1 MSFYQF
7 TLHLH
12 SILRYVALF
21 LILWTVVNSF
31 ISIIKKHEYAK
42 PDRFLT
48 LLTLIAI
55 HTQIVIGLVL
65 YILSPKVLFMK
76 GVYGNALIRFFTMEH
91 VSIMLLAAIVL
102 TIGYSKAKKQ
112 VDVRGHK
119 KILMYYLIAT
129 ILIFAAIPWP
139 FLVHLGGSWF

>member
-21 LILWTVVNSF
+21 LILWTIVNSI
-31 ISIIKKHEYAK
+31 ISLIKKHDFAK
-42 PDRFLT
+42 SDRFLA

-91 VSIMLLAAIVL
+91 ISIMLVAAIVL

-112 VDVRGHK
+112 VDIRGHK
-119 KILMYYLIAT
+119 KIFVYYLIAT

-139 FLVHLGGSWF
+139 FMVNLGGSWY